1 MIKRLR
7 GYSGIAVLLG
17 LVLLAGFGCNGGE
30 PQQVTPQDA
39 APDPAAGLAFTD
51 VTAEAGLGDFRHVN
65 GAFGEKWMPESVG
78 SGGGFIDYDG
88 DGWLDVLL
96 VGGGVW
102 PGHGDA
108 VPALRLYRNN
118 GDPGAGPGQA
128 PTFAETTRE
137 AGLADLNAYGFGIS
151 VADYDNDGDADFYFT
166 TLTEDKLFRNE
177 NGVFTDVAGTSGVV
191 GEPVWSTSA
200 LFFDA
205 DADGHLD
212 LYVGSYVD
220 WSPEKDIVCLLEG
233 ETRSYCTPQLYDGLP
248 GRFYHNNGDGTFTDQ
263 TETAGFLPG
272 PGKTLGVAELDFNR
286 DGFPD
291 LVIANDTQPDELYQ
305 NNGDGTFTERGQLSG
320 MAFDENG
327 KSRAGMGVDVGVVDD
342 TGQETM
348 FVGNFSKEMIGVYRH
363 IGNGLFVDRA
373 ALSQIGRPS
382 LLTLTFSLFL
392 FDVDLDGDLDLFAA
406 NGHLQPE
413 IEQVQEGI
421 GYREPPHLFV
431 NRGDGTFEDVSPALG
446 GVLMQPIVARG
457 AAYADYDRDGDLDV
471 LVTENGG
478 PAHLWRNDLQR
489 DDHVLRVRLEGRRNN
504 RDGLSSR
511 IVAVV
516 GGRRM
521 ERRVRS
527 GSSYLSA
534 SETVATFGLGASSRV
549 DSLLIYWPGGAVER
563 FADVVAD
570 QEVLVVEGAG
580 ALEGDTMPGR
590 AREAL

>member
-1 MIKRLR
+1 MI
-7 GYSGIAVLLG
+7 AG
-17 LVLLAGFGCNGGE
+17 LGCNGGE
-30 PQQVTPQDA
+30 PQQVAPQDA

-51 VTAEAGLGDFRHVN
+51 VTAEAGLGDFRHVT

-96 VGGGVW
+96 VGGGTW
-102 PGHGDA
+102 PGRGEA
-108 VPALRLYRNN
+108 AQALRLYRNN
-118 GDPGAGPGQA
+118 GDG
-128 PTFAETTRE
+128 TFTETTRE
-137 AGLADLNAYGFGIS
+137 AGLAGLTDYGFGIS

-166 TLTEDKLFRNE
+166 TLAENKLFRNE
-177 NGVFTDVAGTSGVV
+177 NGVFTDVAAAAGVA
-191 GEPVWSTSA
+191 GEAVWSTSA

-220 WSPEKDIVCLLEG
+220 WSPEKDVECLLEG
-233 ETRSYCTPQLYDGLP
+233 ATRSYCTPDIYEGVP
-248 GRFYHNNGDGTFTDQ
+248 SRFYRNNGDPGSGPGQAPTFSDQ
-263 TETAGFLPG
+263 SEAAGFLPAS
-272 PGKTLGVAELDFNR
+272 GKTLGVAELDFNR
-286 DGFPD
+286 DGYPD
-291 LVIANDTQPDELYQ
+291 LIVANDTQPDALYE
-305 NNGDGTFTERGQLSG
+305 NKGDGTFTERGELSG

-327 KSRAGMGVDVGVVDD
+327 RARAGMGIDVGVVDE

-363 IGNGLFVDRA
+363 MNNGIFVDRA
-373 ALSQIGRPS
+373 AISQIGRPS

-413 IEQVQEGI
+413 IEQLQEGI
-421 GYREPPHLFV
+421 GYREPPHLFI
-431 NRGDGTFEDVSPALG
+431 NRGDGTFEDVSPAIG
-446 GVLMQPIVARG
+446 GVLTQPIVARG

-471 LVTENGG
+471 LITENGG

-489 DDHVLRVRLEGRRNN
+489 DAHALRVRLEGRQSN

-511 IVAVV
+511 VVAIA
-516 GGRRM
+516 GERRM
-521 ERRVRS
+521 ERRIRS
-527 GSSYLSA
+527 GSSYLSS
-534 SETVATFGLGASSRV
+534 SEKTATFGLGAASQV

-563 FADVVAD
+563 FANVAAD

-580 ALEGDTMPGR
+580 ALEAEAMPGR
-590 AREAL
+590 DSEAL